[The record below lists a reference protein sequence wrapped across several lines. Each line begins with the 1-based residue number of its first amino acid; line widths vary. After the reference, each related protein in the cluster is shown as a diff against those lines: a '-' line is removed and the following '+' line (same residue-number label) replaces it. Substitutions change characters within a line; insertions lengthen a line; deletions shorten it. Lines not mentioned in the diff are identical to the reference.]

1 MTDAE
6 DLVCRYLA
14 LWQDYVTAL
23 LTDLTMPETVQGW
36 AARCSERFG
45 DLAPGD
51 QTGRGQLPA
60 AEPAAGTATAP
71 GASRE
76 RDDAVADLA
85 CRLARIEE
93 RVAALERGRRPVA
106 RARGR
111 GRGARR

>member
-6 DLVCRYLA
+6 DLARRYLV
-14 LWQDYVTAL
+14 LWQDYVAAL
-23 LTDLTMPETVQGW
+23 LADLTTPEVLRHW
-36 AARCSERFG
+36 
-45 DLAPGD
+45 LADRLEPTGHPKSGD
-51 QTGRGQLPA
+51 QSMHERDPGP
-60 AEPAAGTATAP
+60 EPAAGTAAAP
-71 GASRE
+71 GPSRE
-76 RDDAVADLA
+76 RDDALADLA